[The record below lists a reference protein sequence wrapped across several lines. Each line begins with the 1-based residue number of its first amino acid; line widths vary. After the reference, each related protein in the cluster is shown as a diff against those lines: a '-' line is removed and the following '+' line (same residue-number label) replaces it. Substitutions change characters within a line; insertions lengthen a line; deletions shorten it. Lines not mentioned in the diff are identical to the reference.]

1 MPASLS
7 AAIAGL
13 GFGLSLIVAIGAQN
27 AFVLRQGLRREHVV
41 IIVTIC
47 ALADAM
53 LIAVGVAGLGALI
66 QQLNWLLMVIELIG
80 GGFLIAYGVQAA
92 LRAWHPDALSGDVGG
107 TPVPLRTA
115 VTTVLTL
122 TFLNPHVYLDTVL
135 LLGSVSTTYDDLRWW
150 FGLGAMVASILW
162 FSALGF
168 GARLLTPVFTSKLA
182 WRILDLVIA
191 AIMLFLGSRLLVGFV
206 QHLIEA
212 LTS

>member
-1 MPASLS
+1 
-7 AAIAGL
+7 
-13 GFGLSLIVAIGAQN
+13 
-27 AFVLRQGLRREHVV
+27 
-41 IIVTIC
+41 
-47 ALADAM
+47 
-53 LIAVGVAGLGALI
+53 
-66 QQLNWLLMVIELIG
+66 
-80 GGFLIAYGVQAA
+80 
-92 LRAWHPDALSGDVGG
+92 
-107 TPVPLRTA
+107 LRTA
-115 VTTVLTL
+115 VTTVLAL

-135 LLGSVSTTYDDLRWW
+135 LLGSVSTTYEDLRWW

-191 AIMLFLGSRLLVGFV
+191 AIMLFLGSSLLVGFV